1 MGVRAEDGVPTV
13 GMIVGLGEAVA
24 VGFSVGV
31 NTGVGEAVAT
41 TAVAGVVGLGSGVG
55 VGVGLAWATRL
66 NVLDTVTSIARAMVI
81 TTRKPTTIMTRPAL
95 ILACS
100 RMK

>member
-1 MGVRAEDGVPTV
+1 MGVRAEDGVPMV

-24 VGFSVGV
+24 LGFGVGD
-31 NTGVGEAVAT
+31 NTGVGEAVT
-41 TAVAGVVGLGSGVG
+41 TAVAGVAEVSVGVG
-55 VGVGLAWATRL
+55 VGVGLAWATRV
-66 NVLDTVTSIARAMVI
+66 NVLDAASSIARAMV
-81 TTRKPTTIMTRPAL
+81 TTPRKPTTIMTRPAL